1 MGHRRRVIMFSS
13 AVRLLDRNPGWSG
26 QLDRALR
33 NEGARTEK
41 GGDAAS
47 QKEGKGFA
55 FPREDELN

>member
-1 MGHRRRVIMFSS
+1 MGHRRRAILVSNVVQF
-13 AVRLLDRNPGWSG
+13 LDRNPGWSG